1 MQTAVYQPEEK
12 IMKRILAFA
21 LSVAVNAAL
30 LVSLQHVG
38 EDSLPQGHVF
48 VTDVTPAAV
57 QLAAR

>member
-1 MQTAVYQPEEK
+1 
-12 IMKRILAFA
+12 MKRILAFA

-38 EDSLPQGHVF
+38 DATLPKGEVY
-48 VTDVTPAAV
+48 VTEVAAAAAPAI